1 LAAEMNIPS
10 PIEQISIEGF
20 NYELP
25 DDCIAKYPLELRDQ
39 SKLLVWKNGEIADE
53 AFTNLPNVLSSDN
66 LLIFNNTKVIRAR
79 LLFRKPTGAAIEIFL
94 LEPHSPT
101 DYAQNFQQN
110 NECSWYCVVGNQKK
124 WKSGELHLP
133 VPLSGTFIKLTAE
146 VWGDSSFSKI
156 IRFSWDDPMFTFS
169 EIIEA
174 AGQIPIPPYLHRE
187 SEESDIT
194 RYQTIYSKIK
204 GSVAAPTAGLHF
216 TEPVLKA
223 LREKGIKTAETTLH
237 VGAGTFQPVKS
248 SMVAEHEMHTEHI
261 VIERSL
267 VELLLTHEGRVI
279 AVGTTSVRTL
289 ESLYWL
295 GLKIKSDN
303 EISACDL
310 SVLQWEPYSADV
322 EISMHGSLRAIIEYM
337 DRRNLEQIN
346 ASTQIIIVP
355 GYRFR
360 VIDGMIT
367 NFHQPQSTLLLLIS
381 AFIGD
386 DWKGVYQHAL
396 KNNYRF
402 LSYGDSNLYL
412 RHP

>member
-1 LAAEMNIPS
+1 MNMPNSIT
-10 PIEQISIEGF
+10 QISIEQF

-25 DDCIAKYPLELRDQ
+25 DACVAKYPLEKRDQ

-53 AFTNLPNVLSSDN
+53 TFTNLPGLLSPDN

-79 LLFRKPTGAAIEIFL
+79 LLFIKPTGAVIEIFL

-124 WKSGELHLP
+124 WKSGELNLS
-133 VPLSGTFIKLTAE
+133 VPLGETAINLTAE
-146 VWGDSSFSKI
+146 VWCDSSFSKI
-156 IRFSWDDPMFTFS
+156 IRFSWDDSQFNFS

-174 AGQIPIPPYLHRE
+174 AGRIPIPPYLHRE

-216 TEPVLKA
+216 TESVLNA
-223 LREKGIKTAETTLH
+223 LREKGISTAETTLH

-248 SMVAEHEMHTEHI
+248 DSVSEHEMHTEHI
-261 VIERSL
+261 VIERSF
-267 VELLLTHEGRVI
+267 VELLLAHEGRVI

-295 GLKIKSDN
+295 GRKISSDR
-303 EISACDL
+303 EISVGDL

-322 EISMHGSLRAIIEYM
+322 KISKHDSLRAIIDYM
-337 DRRNLEQIN
+337 DKRNLQQLN

-355 GYRFR
+355 GYTFMI
-360 VIDGMIT
+360 VDGLIT
-367 NFHQPQSTLLLLIS
+367 NFHQPKSTLLLLIS
-381 AFIGD
+381 AFVGG
-386 DWKGVYQHAL
+386 DWKTIYQHAL

-412 RHP
+412 K